1 MDNQLALVIEDNKDL
16 ATIFSLTLE
25 MAGFETEIIRAGDAA
40 IARLAGLEPRLV
52 VMDMHLPGAAG
63 EDIVRHI
70 RSDSRLER
78 TYIVAVTGDPF
89 VAEDIQ
95 SEVDL
100 VLLKPFSLDRLQEL
114 AKRLLA
120 GAPADENL
128 QAPTS

>member
-16 ATIFSLTLE
+16 ATIFSLALE
-25 MAGFETEIIRAGDAA
+25 MAGFETEIMQAGDAA
-40 IARLAGLEPRLV
+40 ITRLAELEPHLV

-70 RSDSRLER
+70 RSDARLEG

-89 VAEDIQ
+89 VAEDIR

-100 VLLKPFSLDRLQEL
+100 VLLKPFSLDRLQVL
-114 AKRLLA
+114 ATRLLA
-120 GAPADENL
+120 GTAADEDL
-128 QAPTS
+128 SQ